1 MGFFFPGALALF
13 ALTPLLLAA
22 YLTHER
28 PRRVQIS
35 SVLAYR
41 ALGATRSKRFGG
53 WPHLDWLFFVE
64 LLILCLAVLAVAGP
78 YVVHRNQNFAVVIDN
93 SASMQA
99 QTPDGTTRFAGA
111 VAHLRELLGEQH
123 FPANLTV
130 YVTAPQ
136 PHPLA
141 APFGSFAAARRALSS
156 IEVTDAPADPG
167 ALKDLMAG
175 LLANPHLNGVY
186 YAGAYSVSPPTPPR
200 LVARPFDA
208 PLANG
213 ALGTFTLRRE
223 SFGSPTLHGHI
234 AVANFGPAPQ
244 TFTVTVSAGKTR
256 LASAR
261 TYLAADEIGAVDFPS
276 LRLAETYKAQLEP
289 ADGFELDN
297 TAWATAGAVKAI
309 AVLFVSPAPGD
320 ANGLNQLAG
329 VKVTTRRPDAYTPE
343 DLASADVAI
352 FEYGVPKE
360 LPSVNTLLVMPP
372 PGDPVFDFVI
382 LPATRLS
389 ITGWN
394 TTDPLTDAVNFRL
407 LNPRFGEFFGVHTW
421 MKQVATGPSGGLVMR
436 GVRAGHRF
444 VAIGFNPFPYLGRQN
459 LPMSILTLNM
469 LSYLAGLG
477 SDSGGFRTGQ
487 PWQVPAGIERI
498 VLPSGSKVSV
508 EAGTTFTDTVAQGIY
523 QLVGAGGEKNLR
535 AVNLDDLGVSDLAH
549 PPVLHFEA
557 AGGAGAEQMLS
568 VEKAPLTS
576 DLLVVILVLAMLEAI
591 VVYRRR
597 RALMPA
603 IT

>member
-13 ALTPLLLAA
+13 ALTPLLVAA
-22 YLTHER
+22 YLTRER
-28 PRRVQIS
+28 PRRVRIS

-78 YVVHRNQNFAVVIDN
+78 YVVRRNQNFAVVIDN
-93 SASMQA
+93 SAAMQA
-99 QTPDGTTRFAGA
+99 QTPDGATRFAGA

-123 FPANLTV
+123 FPANLTI

-141 APFGSFAAARRALSS
+141 APFGSFAAARRALNS
-156 IEVTDAPADPG
+156 IEVTDAPADPE

-175 LLANPHLNGVY
+175 LLANPHLNGIY
-186 YAGAYSVSPPTPPR
+186 YAGAYSVAPPMPPR

-223 SFGSPTLHGHI
+223 AFGSPTLHGHI
-234 AVANFGPAPQ
+234 GLANFGPAPQ

-261 TYLAADEIGAVDFPS
+261 TYLAPDEIGAVDFPS
-276 LRLAETYKAQLEP
+276 LRLAETYKAELEP
-289 ADGFELDN
+289 ADGFALDN
-297 TAWATAGAVKAI
+297 TAWATAGAVKSI

-320 ANGLNQLAG
+320 ANGLNQLPG
-329 VKVTTRRPDAYTPE
+329 VRVTARRPDAYTPE
-343 DLASADVAI
+343 DLAGADVAI
-352 FEYGVPKE
+352 FEYAVPKE

-382 LPATRLS
+382 LPASRLS

-407 LNPRFGEFFGVHTW
+407 LNPRFGEFFGVHPW
-421 MKQVATGPSGGLVMR
+421 MKQVATGPSGGLVIR

-498 VLPSGSKVSV
+498 VLPSGSKVRV
-508 EAGTTFTDTVAQGIY
+508 AAGATFTDTVTQGIY
-523 QLVGAGGEKNLR
+523 QLIGAGGEKNLR

-549 PPVLHFEA
+549 APVLHFEA
-557 AGGAGAEQMLS
+557 ADGAGAEQMLS

-576 DLLVVILVLAMLEAI
+576 DLLVLILVLAMLEAV